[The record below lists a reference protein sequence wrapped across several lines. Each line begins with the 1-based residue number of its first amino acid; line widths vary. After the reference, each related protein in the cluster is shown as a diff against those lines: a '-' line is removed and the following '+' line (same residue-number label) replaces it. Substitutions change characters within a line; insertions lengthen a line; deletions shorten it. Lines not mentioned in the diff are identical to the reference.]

1 MWWTSPPNGEV
12 ITKLRLHLS
21 TNFIETVRKSEL
33 ADAPKW
39 KNPIPSSDSPISP
52 SVSGFQIEDGRR

>member
-12 ITKLRLHLS
+12 VTGLRLHLS
-21 TNFIETVRKSEL
+21 ANFIETARKREL

-39 KNPIPSSDSPISP
+39 NNPIPSSDYPISP
-52 SVSGFQIEDGRR
+52 SESGFQIAGGRS